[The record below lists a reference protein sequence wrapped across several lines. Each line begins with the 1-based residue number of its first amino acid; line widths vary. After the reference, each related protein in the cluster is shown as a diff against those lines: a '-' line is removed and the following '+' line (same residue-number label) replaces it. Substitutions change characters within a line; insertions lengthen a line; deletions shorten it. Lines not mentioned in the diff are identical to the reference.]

1 MLKSPNTAGY
11 GSTFG
16 HPCQSSNQWQ
26 SRMCSFP
33 PKRHKMPSHKLGQV
47 HLAHNMNLFDKKNKP
62 PSTVT
67 HCKEKTTNEDS
78 KFKANPLGWWD
89 FLIPPPSSLTFISIM
104 QVNID
109 RFPSPTTFKLLSTH
123 VRKTGQDRTVSSTKG
138 QTSIENWKTTGP
150 VAGGFN
156 PLKKYLVN

>member
-1 MLKSPNTAGY
+1 M
-11 GSTFG
+11 
-16 HPCQSSNQWQ
+16 
-26 SRMCSFP
+26 
-33 PKRHKMPSHKLGQV
+33 
-47 HLAHNMNLFDKKNKP
+47 
-62 PSTVT
+62 VT